1 MVTGSPSPGS
11 TPARVRTPSSADR
24 AARSRREL
32 GILRP
37 GSQVRPG
44 QRRRRLPGLPG
55 GLRDDP
61 MDISVYDDDRLVWC
75 IQVKVKARS
84 LDSLLT
90 GSTSAWRTTATGSC
104 WSTISCPSDEKA
116 RPGGA
121 AALTPDVAVKTCNH

>member
-1 MVTGSPSPGS
+1 
-11 TPARVRTPSSADR
+11 
-24 AARSRREL
+24 
-32 GILRP
+32 
-37 GSQVRPG
+37 
-44 QRRRRLPGLPG
+44 
-55 GLRDDP
+55 

-75 IQVKVKARS
+75 IQVKEKARS

-121 AALTPDVAVKTCNH
+121 AALTPDVVVKTCNPNLWERRCTDGPTCAAPER